1 MWYDSH
7 LPQRAL
13 YSIAPSAGVKPGCC
27 RGRSTIPCEVELFA
41 VSLDQVLLM
50 PSRRSDASDG
60 PSASRRTSLRRLSS
74 IASLQTF
81 FSRRKS
87 HNTDDTLSSSLS
99 NLSLSSST
107 IVNPPQS
114 TVESSQHNDAVKE
127 LPPLPFGSDPV
138 PSTRGSYICLPDD
151 PIGGMPRSRT
161 FSNLPLPTLAR
172 KAVPLVS
179 SKTHSRLPSALLSS
193 PRLPSP
199 PVSNRKHSHTR
210 LASAAVAMPIVR
222 NRMKRSDTEPLLPVV
237 KAEQRS
243 LYSRPTAFK
252 ENITLSP
259 IKPLPSM
266 SMFGDENAHSSS
278 RRQSTASQAQWA
290 ARSHASSDS
299 SSQAFAM
306 SQSEHSYSQHPALRM
321 VKENK
326 SSPAY
331 RSAKDRPPTPGGL
344 QGIGMQR
351 WASQPVLTNTTNLA
365 RHAAP
370 QREIKETRLMSAR
383 QAPTPPVLSPLQR
396 TPESTVKKS
405 RKVASPG
412 HIRQISEQS
421 PSKQVA
427 SSNAA
432 PWLSATASQVR
443 LPDIWLKF
451 QLTYVP
457 QIHFARPTAYWCGRL
472 SSLVDHYR
480 NVELAAVTELRASVS
495 AVSQDPSATTSQTP
509 KTHTDKLHTTE
520 ATTLR
525 LRLAFTTLESE
536 CMMPAAKES
545 LRQFRVRYAA
555 AIGCPELT
563 GPITLDPPVGVLN
576 SSTGPDGEMI
586 VEPGSGSGGM
596 SEGRK
601 VSFMDRL
608 LGRQK
613 RRSLVLA

>member
-1 MWYDSH
+1 M
-7 LPQRAL
+7 
-13 YSIAPSAGVKPGCC
+13 
-27 RGRSTIPCEVELFA
+27 
-41 VSLDQVLLM
+41 
-50 PSRRSDASDG
+50 
-60 PSASRRTSLRRLSS
+60 
-74 IASLQTF
+74 
-81 FSRRKS
+81 
-87 HNTDDTLSSSLS
+87 
-99 NLSLSSST
+99 
-107 IVNPPQS
+107 
-114 TVESSQHNDAVKE
+114 ESSQHNNVAKE
-127 LPPLPFGSDPV
+127 LPPLPFGSDPA

-172 KAVPLVS
+172 RTVPLVS
-179 SKTHSRLPSALLSS
+179 SKTHSRLPSALLPST
-193 PRLPSP
+193 RLPSP
-199 PVSNRKHSHTR
+199 TASNRKHSHIR

-237 KAEQRS
+237 KAEQRT

-266 SMFGDENAHSSS
+266 SMFGDENANSSS
-278 RRQSTASQAQWA
+278 RRQSNASQAQWA
-290 ARSHASSDS
+290 ARSYASSDS

-306 SQSEHSYSQHPALRM
+306 SQSEHNYSQHPALRI

-370 QREIKETRLMSAR
+370 QREIKETRPMSAR

-396 TPESTVKKS
+396 TPESTAKKS

-412 HIRQISEQS
+412 HIRQVSEQS

-443 LPDIWLKF
+443 LSDVRHED
-451 QLTYVP
+451 QLTYNLQV
-457 QIHFARPTAYWCGRL
+457 HFARPTAYWCGRL

-480 NVELAAVTELRASVS
+480 NVELAAVTEFKA
-495 AVSQDPSATTSQTP
+495 AVSEVSQNSFATISQTP
-509 KTHTDKLHTTE
+509 KAHTDKLHTTE

-536 CMMPAAKES
+536 CMTPAAKES

-563 GPITLDPPVGVLN
+563 GPIALDPPMGVMN
-576 SSTGPDGEMI
+576 SGTGANGEAMAEPEDGN
-586 VEPGSGSGGM
+586 GGI

-613 RRSLVLA
+613 RRNLVLA